1 MMVNEIENHYQIN
14 RAPARKYEGTL
25 AVIWRNRALKRM
37 LVLFRLV
44 MPQNIF
50 AKEQVLW
57 EKSKKMNQ

>member
-25 AVIWRNRALKRM
+25 AVIWRSLKRM

-44 MPQNIF
+44 VPQNIF
-50 AKEQVLW
+50 AKEHL
-57 EKSKKMNQ
+57 

>member
-1 MMVNEIENHYQIN
+1 MMVNEKENHYQIN

-25 AVIWRNRALKRM
+25 SVIWRNRTLKRM

-50 AKEQVLW
+50 AKEQVL
-57 EKSKKMNQ
+57 